1 MFKQLLLFI
10 LFSVCF
16 NHLYAQHVIL
26 KEEFEKNTQNST
38 SLTLKTL
45 SSGEWYFYYTDKNYN
60 SITECA
66 VLKYTGSDMGY
77 ITTPLLTR
85 PSTLC
90 FNARTVGE
98 VSNWLAIQKSVN
110 GGMYTT
116 IAKVLVSG
124 TNYKQYKVT
133 INEKNDDVRIK
144 FIRTKPS
151 PDGSNYNIILDNID
165 ILGNNLLQ
173 VSNGTSLIENGRKIS
188 IPLEGNASYV
198 EIPLTL
204 TNMGTEMLKISDIE
218 PIGSCNIIG
227 ARLINIAPGESFTIT
242 ARVTLTKQ
250 KITEGLVLIHGNTST
265 CTPYLIGFEIK
276 NVSATE

>member
-1 MFKQLLLFI
+1 MSKKTQLFI
-10 LFSVCF
+10 VLTLLANC
-16 NHLYAQHVIL
+16 LYAQHTIL
-26 KEEFEKNTQNST
+26 KEEFERNTQNST

-45 SSGEWYFYYTDKNYN
+45 SSGDWYFYYTDKNYN

-66 VLKYTGSDMGY
+66 VLKYTGLDMGY
-77 ITTPLLTR
+77 IITPLLTR
-85 PSTLC
+85 PSTLS

-110 GGMYTT
+110 GGKYTT
-116 IAKVLVSG
+116 IEKVLVSG

-151 PDGSNYNIILDNID
+151 PDGSNYNIILDNVD
-165 ILGNNLLQ
+165 ILGNDLLQ

-188 IPLEGNASYV
+188 IPLEGNASSV

-204 TNMGTEMLKISDIE
+204 TNMGNEMLKILDIE
-218 PIGSCNIIG
+218 TLGSCNIIG
-227 ARLINIAPGESFTIT
+227 DRLTSIAPGESFTIT
-242 ARVTLTKQ
+242 AQITLTKQ
-250 KITEGLVLIHGNTST
+250 KHTEGLVLIHGNTST
-265 CTPYLIGFEIK
+265 CTPYLIRFEVK
-276 NVSATE
+276 NVSDIE